1 VQHQRRILR
10 IALDGDTLGRKR
22 TGDESYLA
30 SLMLGLGSADARNEY
45 VVFTRDPEREA
56 RRFAVLDGDRWR
68 FRRVG
73 PNSVWLRHPL
83 GLPRALRRER
93 PDVFHAQ
100 YFLPPRCRCRCV
112 LTVHDISF
120 AVRPEYF
127 TLRDRV
133 FLGALV
139 PSALRRAARV
149 ITDTEYTRA
158 DLLSRYRLDPARI
171 SVIPLAADARHQP
184 LDRERCRAEIRRR
197 HGFDTPFILFVGTFQ
212 PRKNLSTLVRA
223 YGMLRE
229 RAALPHKLLVVGKP
243 KYMYEAIHQAIR
255 DTRCEPHVVF
265 AGFVDDAD
273 LPTYYNAADVF
284 AFPSLY
290 EGFGLPVVEAMQC
303 GTPVVCS
310 SASCL
315 PEVAAD
321 GALLVDPHQ
330 PEAFREALERVLT
343 DAAFAENLRERG
355 LRRAAQ
361 FSWERTARETLRVYD
376 QAASDS

>member
-1 VQHQRRILR
+1 MQHPTRTLR

-30 SLMLGLGSADARNEY
+30 SLMLGLGRVDERNEY
-45 VVFTRDPEREA
+45 VVFTRVPDREA
-56 RRFAVLDGDRWR
+56 RRFAALDGRRWR

-73 PNSVWLRHPL
+73 PDSVWLRHPF
-83 GLPRALRRER
+83 GLPRALGRER

-100 YFLPPRCRCRCV
+100 YFLPPRCPCPCV

-149 ITDTEYTRA
+149 ITDTEYTRR
-158 DLLSRYRLDPARI
+158 DLIERYRLEPGRI
-171 SVIPLAADARHQP
+171 AVIPLAADPRYQP
-184 LDRERCRAEIRRR
+184 LDRERCRNEVRRR
-197 HGFDTPFILFVGTFQ
+197 HGVDAPFILYVGTFQ

-229 RAALPHKLLVVGKP
+229 RAALPHKLLVAGRP
-243 KYMYEAIHQAIR
+243 KYMYEAVHEAIR
-255 DTRCEPHVVF
+255 DTRSEPHVVF

-273 LPTYYNAADVF
+273 LPAYYNAADVF

-315 PEVAAD
+315 PEVAGDA
-321 GALLVDPHQ
+321 ALLADPHG
-330 PEAFREALERVLT
+330 PEALCQALERVLT
-343 DAAFAENLRERG
+343 EVTLAEDLRRRG

-361 FSWERTARETLRVYD
+361 FSWERTARETVRVYE
-376 QAASDS
+376 QAAAES